1 MLGEGLFRNCDVI
14 DLSLWHPSGIFL
26 GWISPEIMVSL
37 RNESLDGVSSEIAK
51 AEAILVSG

>member
-1 MLGEGLFRNCDVI
+1 MAYAKDMYVMISN
-14 DLSLWHPSGIFL
+14 FL

>member
-1 MLGEGLFRNCDVI
+1 MLGEGLFRSCD
-14 DLSLWHPSGIFL
+14 FL

>member
-1 MLGEGLFRNCDVI
+1 LCFKDKAFDMAYAKDMYVMISN
-14 DLSLWHPSGIFL
+14 FL